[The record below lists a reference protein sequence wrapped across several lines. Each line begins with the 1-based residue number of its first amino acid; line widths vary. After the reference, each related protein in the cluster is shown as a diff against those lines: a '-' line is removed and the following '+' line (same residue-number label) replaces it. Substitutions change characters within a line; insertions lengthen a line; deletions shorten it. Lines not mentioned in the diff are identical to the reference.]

1 MHFLDLKMR
10 PLMIEHIIPLSMV
23 ICLLLGLFSGYPVSF
38 VLGGVGIIFA
48 FTGGL
53 PFTFLKISVSRIYAG
68 VIENWLLLAVPLFVF
83 MGAML
88 DKSGLAQNLLYSLER
103 ALGRKR
109 GGLAVSVA
117 LLGIIMAASTGI
129 VGASV
134 VMLSTLA
141 LPIMLREKYKPE
153 LAVGTIAASGTLG
166 ILIPPSIMLVLVG
179 DILQISVGELFLGA
193 IAPGLVLGGLYIAY
207 IMLIAITKPN
217 YAPATTKQ
225 SEHGSL
231 ALTLLRDL
239 VAPLALIL
247 TVLGSIATGTAT
259 PTEAAGLG
267 AISAMILAACNK
279 KLSLKT
285 LSSCIR
291 ETGNTSSMILGVL
304 VGATIFG
311 MVFKGLKGDRMIENA
326 ILHFDLG
333 AYGTLGILLLL
344 IFIMGFF
351 LEWVEISF
359 IVLPLFAPIV
369 AGLDFGLGLSREEQ
383 LLWFA
388 MLVAVNLQT
397 SFLTP
402 PFGYSLFY
410 LKGVAPPAITIRVI
424 YRGIIPFVGLQ
435 LLGLALMIIWPGLVL
450 WIPEAVFG
458 N

>member
-1 MHFLDLKMR
+1 
-10 PLMIEHIIPLSMV
+10 MIEHIIPLSMV
-23 ICLLLGLFSGYPVSF
+23 LLLLVGIFSGYPVAF
-38 VLGGVGIIFA
+38 VLGGVGVIFA
-48 FTGGL
+48 FVGGL
-53 PFTFLKISVSRIYAG
+53 PIAFLKIGVSRIYAG

-109 GGLAVSVA
+109 GGLAISVA
-117 LLGIIMAASTGI
+117 VLGIIMAASTGI

-141 LPIMLREKYKPE
+141 LPIMLRENYKPE

-193 IAPGLVLGGLYIAY
+193 IVPGLLLGGLYIAY
-207 IMLIAITKPN
+207 IVFVALTKPSN
-217 YAPATTKQ
+217 TPVSTSVRA
-225 SEHGSL
+225 EGSL
-231 ALTLLRDL
+231 AVALARDL
-239 VAPLALIL
+239 LAPLALIL

-267 AISAMILAACNK
+267 AICAMILAALNRRLTRETVSACV
-279 KLSLKT
+279 
-285 LSSCIR
+285 R
-291 ETGNTSSMILGVL
+291 ETGNTSAMILGVL

-311 MVFKGLKGDRMIENA
+311 MVFKGLKGDKMIENA
-326 ILHFDLG
+326 ILFFDLG
-333 AYGTLGILLLL
+333 AYGTLGILLVM

-369 AGLDFGLGLSREEQ
+369 AALDFGLDLSREQQ

-410 LKGVAPPAITIRVI
+410 IKGVAPPEITIRTI
-424 YRGIIPFVGLQ
+424 YRGIIPFVALQ
-435 LLGLALMIIWPGLVL
+435 LFGLSLLIIWPSLVL
-450 WIPEAVFG
+450 WVPDAVFG

>member
-1 MHFLDLKMR
+1 
-10 PLMIEHIIPLSMV
+10 MIEHIIPLSMV
-23 ICLLLGLFSGYPVSF
+23 ICLLLGIFSGYPVAF
-38 VLGGVGIIFA
+38 VLGGIGIIFA
-48 FTGGL
+48 FIGGL
-53 PFTFLKISVSRIYAG
+53 PFAFLKIGVSRIYAG

-103 ALGRKR
+103 ALGRRR
-109 GGLAVSVA
+109 GGLAISVA
-117 LLGIIMAASTGI
+117 LLGIVMAASTGI

-179 DILQISVGELFLGA
+179 DILQISVGELFVGA
-193 IAPGLVLGGLYIAY
+193 MIPGLLLGGLYIAY
-207 IMLIAITKPN
+207 IVFVALTKPSD
-217 YAPATTKQ
+217 APVSTQVPA
-225 SEHGSL
+225 EGSL
-231 ALTLLRDL
+231 ALALVRDL
-239 VAPLALIL
+239 FAPLVLIL

-267 AISAMILAACNK
+267 AICAMILAAINR
-279 KLSLKT
+279 KLTMKT
-285 LSSCIR
+285 MSSCVR
-291 ETGNTSSMILGVL
+291 ETGYTSAMILGVL
-304 VGATIFG
+304 VGATVFG
-311 MVFKGLKGDRMIENA
+311 MVFKGLKGDKMIENA
-326 ILHFDLG
+326 ILFFDLG

-369 AGLDFGLGLSREEQ
+369 AGLDFGLGISREQQ

-410 LKGVAPPAITIRVI
+410 VKGVAPPEISIRTI
-424 YRGIIPFVGLQ
+424 YRGIIPFVALQ
-435 LLGLALMIIWPGLVL
+435 LLGLALLIVWPSLVL
-450 WIPEAVFG
+450 WAPSAVFG

>member
-1 MHFLDLKMR
+1 
-10 PLMIEHIIPLSMV
+10 MIEYALPLAMV
-23 ICLLLGLFSGYPVSF
+23 VFLLLGIFSGYPVAL
-38 VLGGVGIIFA
+38 VLGGIGILFA
-48 FTGGL
+48 FIGEL
-53 PFTFLKISVSRIYAG
+53 PFAFLQIGVSRIYAS

-83 MGAML
+83 MGTML

-103 ALGRKR
+103 VLGGRR
-109 GGLAVSVA
+109 GGLAIAVA

-134 VMLSTLA
+134 VMLSVLA

-179 DILQISVGELFLGA
+179 DILQISVGALFLGA
-193 IAPGLVLGGLYIAY
+193 IVPGLVLGGLYIAY
-207 IMLIAITKPN
+207 LVFVALTRPGD
-217 YAPATTKQ
+217 APA
-225 SEHGSL
+225 SEAKPVDGFLLL
-231 ALTLLRDL
+231 ALLRDL
-239 VAPLALIL
+239 VAPLLLIL

-267 AISAMILAACNK
+267 AICAMLLAAFNRQLTYRTLSICVRETGKTSAMIL
-279 KLSLKT
+279 S
-285 LSSCIR
+285 
-291 ETGNTSSMILGVL
+291 VL

-311 MVFKGLKGDRMIENA
+311 MVFKGLKGNRMIEDA
-326 ILHFDLG
+326 IMSFDLS
-333 AYGTLGILLLL
+333 AYGTLGLLLLL
-344 IFIMGFF
+344 IFILGFF

-369 AGLDFGLGLSREEQ
+369 VALDFGFGFSRDQQ

-410 LKGVAPPAITIRVI
+410 IKGVAPPEITIRTI

-435 LLGLALMIIWPGLVL
+435 LTGLALLILWPNLVL
-450 WIPEAVFG
+450 WLPDSVFG
-458 N
+458 S

>member
-1 MHFLDLKMR
+1 
-10 PLMIEHIIPLSMV
+10 MIEHIIPLSMV
-23 ICLLLGLFSGYPVSF
+23 VCLLIGIFSGYPVAF
-38 VLGGVGIIFA
+38 VLGGIGVLFA
-48 FTGGL
+48 LVGGL
-53 PFTFLKISVSRIYAG
+53 PFEFLKIGVSRIYAG

-109 GGLAVSVA
+109 GGLAISVA

-179 DILQISVGELFLGA
+179 DILQISVGQLFLGA
-193 IAPGLVLGGLYIAY
+193 VVPGLVLGGLYIGY
-207 IMLIAITKPN
+207 IVFVALTKPN
-217 YAPATTKQ
+217 DAPVSTGIPA
-225 SEHGSL
+225 EGSL
-231 ALTLLRDL
+231 AMALLRDL
-239 VAPLALIL
+239 FAPLALIL

-267 AISAMILAACNK
+267 AICAMILAAINR
-279 KLSLKT
+279 KLTFRT
-285 LSSCIR
+285 LSTCVR
-291 ETGNTSSMILGVL
+291 ETGNTSAMILGVL
-304 VGATIFG
+304 VGATFFG
-311 MVFKGLKGDRMIENA
+311 MVFKGLKGDKMIENA
-326 ILHFDLG
+326 ILHFDLS
-333 AYGTLGILLLL
+333 AYGTLGLLLLL
-344 IFIMGFF
+344 IFVMGFF

-359 IVLPLFAPIV
+359 IILPLFAPIV
-369 AGLDFGLGLSREEQ
+369 AGLDFGLGISREQQ

-410 LKGVAPPAITIRVI
+410 IKGVAPPEITIRTI
-424 YRGIIPFVGLQ
+424 YKGIIPFVGLQ
-435 LLGLALMIIWPGLVL
+435 LIGLALLIVWPDLVL
-450 WIPEAVFG
+450 WVPDTVFG
-458 N
+458 K

>member
-1 MHFLDLKMR
+1 
-10 PLMIEHIIPLSMV
+10 MIEHIIPLSMV
-23 ICLLLGLFSGYPVSF
+23 ICLLVGIFSGYPVTF
-38 VLGGVGIIFA
+38 VLGGIGILFA
-48 FTGGL
+48 IIGGL
-53 PFTFLKISVSRIYAG
+53 PIAFLKIGVSRIFAG

-103 ALGRKR
+103 ALGSKR
-109 GGLAVSVA
+109 GGLAISVA
-117 LLGIIMAASTGI
+117 ILGIIMAASTGI

-141 LPIMLREKYKPE
+141 LPIMLRENYKPE

-193 IAPGLVLGGLYIAY
+193 IVPGLLLGGLYIGY
-207 IMLIAITKPN
+207 IIFVALTRPSH
-217 YAPATTKQ
+217 APVSTSVRA
-225 SEHGSL
+225 EGSL
-231 ALTLLRDL
+231 AVALARDL
-239 VAPLALIL
+239 FAPLALIL

-267 AISAMILAACNK
+267 AICAMVLAALNR
-279 KLSLKT
+279 KLSRET
-285 LSSCIR
+285 MSACVR
-291 ETGNTSSMILGVL
+291 ETGNTSAMILGVL

-311 MVFKGLKGDRMIENA
+311 MVFKGLKGDKMIESG
-326 ILHFDLG
+326 IFFFDLG
-333 AYGTLGILLLL
+333 AYGTLGILLLM

-369 AGLDFGLGLSREEQ
+369 AGLDFGLGMSREEQ

-410 LKGVAPPAITIRVI
+410 IKGVAPPEITIRTI

-435 LLGLALMIIWPGLVL
+435 LAGLAMLIIWPNLVL
-450 WIPEAVFG
+450 WIPQAVFG

>member
-1 MHFLDLKMR
+1 MV
-10 PLMIEHIIPLSMV
+10 EHIVPLSMV
-23 ICLLLGLFSGYPVSF
+23 VCLLLGLFSGYPVTF
-38 VLGGVGIIFA
+38 VLGGIGIIFA
-48 FTGGL
+48 FIGGL

-83 MGAML
+83 MGSML

-103 ALGRKR
+103 ALGQKR

-179 DILQISVGELFLGA
+179 DILQISVGDLFLGA

-207 IMLIAITKPN
+207 IIYIAFTKPN
-217 YAPATTKQ
+217 DAPATTKTP
-225 SEHGSL
+225 EGGSL
-231 ALTLLRDL
+231 VLALLRDL

-267 AISAMILAACNK
+267 AICAMILAAFNK
-279 KLSLKT
+279 RLSFKT
-285 LSSCIR
+285 LSSCVR
-291 ETGNTSSMILGVL
+291 ETGNTSAMILGVL

-311 MVFKGLKGDRMIENA
+311 MVFKGLKGDHMIENA

-333 AYGTLGILLLL
+333 AYGTLGLLLLL

-369 AGLDFGLGLSREEQ
+369 AGLDFGLGLSREQQ

-410 LKGVAPPAITIRVI
+410 LKGVAPPEVTIRVI

-435 LLGLALMIIWPGLVL
+435 LFGLALMIIWPGLVL

>member
-1 MHFLDLKMR
+1 MV
-10 PLMIEHIIPLSMV
+10 EHIIPLAMV
-23 ICLLLGLFSGYPVSF
+23 VCLLIGIFSGYPVAF
-38 VLGGVGIIFA
+38 VLGGIGILFA
-48 FTGGL
+48 FIGGL
-53 PFTFLKISVSRIYAG
+53 PFAFLKIGVSRIYAG

-109 GGLAVSVA
+109 GGLAISVA

-141 LPIMLREKYKPE
+141 LPIMLKEKYKPE

-193 IAPGLVLGGLYIAY
+193 IVPGLLLGGLYIAY
-207 IMLIAITKPN
+207 IVYVALIKPN
-217 YAPATTKQ
+217 DAPVSTT
-225 SEHGSL
+225 ERAGGSL
-231 ALTLLRDL
+231 AVALLRDL
-239 VAPLALIL
+239 FAPLLLIL

-267 AISAMILAACNK
+267 AICAIILAALNR
-279 KLSLKT
+279 KLSFRT
-285 LSSCIR
+285 ISDCVR
-291 ETGNTSSMILGVL
+291 ETGNTSATILGVL

-311 MVFKGLKGDRMIENA
+311 MVFKGLKGDAMIEDA
-326 ILHFDLG
+326 LLFFDLG

-344 IFIMGFF
+344 IFVMGFF

-369 AGLDFGLGLSREEQ
+369 AGLDFGLDISREQQ

-410 LKGVAPPAITIRVI
+410 VKGVAPPEISIRII
-424 YRGIIPFVGLQ
+424 YQGIVPFVGLQ
-435 LLGLALMIIWPGLVL
+435 LTGLALLIFWPDLVL
-450 WIPEAVFG
+450 WFPDAVFG

>member
-1 MHFLDLKMR
+1 
-10 PLMIEHIIPLSMV
+10 MIEHIIPLSMV
-23 ICLLLGLFSGYPVSF
+23 ICLLIGIFSGYPVAF
-38 VLGGVGIIFA
+38 VLGGVGILFA
-48 FTGGL
+48 FIGEL
-53 PFTFLKISVSRIYAG
+53 PFAFLKIGVSRIYAG
-68 VIENWLLLAVPLFVF
+68 IIENWLLLAVPLFVF

-103 ALGRKR
+103 ALGKKR
-109 GGLAVSVA
+109 GGLAISVA

-193 IAPGLVLGGLYIAY
+193 IVPGLMLGGLYIAY
-207 IMLIAITKPN
+207 IVFVALTKPSH
-217 YAPATTKQ
+217 APVSTNVRG
-225 SEHGSL
+225 EGSL
-231 ALTLLRDL
+231 TIALLRDL
-239 VAPLALIL
+239 FAPLALIL
-247 TVLGSIATGTAT
+247 TVLGSIATGMAT

-267 AISAMILAACNK
+267 AICAMVLAAINR
-279 KLSLKT
+279 KLTFPT
-285 LSSCIR
+285 LSGCVR
-291 ETGNTSSMILGVL
+291 ETGNTSAMILSVL

-311 MVFKGLKGDRMIENA
+311 MVFKGLKGDKMIENA
-326 ILHFDLG
+326 ILFFDLG
-333 AYGTLGILLLL
+333 AYGTLGLLLIL

-369 AGLDFGLGLSREEQ
+369 AALDFGLGISQQQQ

-410 LKGVAPPAITIRVI
+410 IKGVAPPEITIRTI
-424 YRGIIPFVGLQ
+424 YRGIVPFVGLQ
-435 LLGLALMIIWPGLVL
+435 LFGLALMIIWPDLVL
-450 WIPEAVFG
+450 WMPGAVFG

>member
-1 MHFLDLKMR
+1 
-10 PLMIEHIIPLSMV
+10 MIEHIIPLSMV
-23 ICLLLGLFSGYPVSF
+23 VCLLVGIFSGYPVAF
-38 VLGGVGIIFA
+38 VLGGIGIIFA
-48 FTGGL
+48 FIGGL
-53 PFTFLKISVSRIYAG
+53 PFIFLKIGVSRIYAG

-109 GGLAVSVA
+109 GGLAISVA

-193 IAPGLVLGGLYIAY
+193 IVPGLVLGSLYIAY
-207 IMLIAITKPN
+207 IVYVALTKPN
-217 YAPATTKQ
+217 DAPVSTQMPA
-225 SEHGSL
+225 EGSL
-231 ALTLLRDL
+231 VMALLRDL
-239 VAPLALIL
+239 FAPLILIL

-267 AISAMILAACNK
+267 AICAMILAAINRR
-279 KLSLKT
+279 LTFDT
-285 LSSCIR
+285 LSNCVR
-291 ETGNTSSMILGVL
+291 ETGNTSAMILGVL

-311 MVFKGLKGDRMIENA
+311 MVFKGLKGDKMIENA
-326 ILHFDLG
+326 ILFFDLG
-333 AYGTLGILLLL
+333 PYGTLGILLLL

-369 AGLDFGLGLSREEQ
+369 ADLDFGLGISREAQ

-410 LKGVAPPAITIRVI
+410 VKGVAPPEITIRMI
-424 YRGIIPFVGLQ
+424 YKGIIPFVCLQ
-435 LLGLALMIIWPGLVL
+435 LVGLALLIIWPDLVL
-450 WIPEAVFG
+450 WAPDTVFG
-458 N
+458 K

>member
-1 MHFLDLKMR
+1 
-10 PLMIEHIIPLSMV
+10 MIEHIIPLSMV
-23 ICLLLGLFSGYPVSF
+23 LFLLVGIFSGYPVAF
-38 VLGGVGIIFA
+38 VLGGVGVIFA
-48 FTGGL
+48 FVGGL
-53 PFTFLKISVSRIYAG
+53 PLAFLKIGVSRIYAG

-109 GGLAVSVA
+109 GGLAISVA
-117 LLGIIMAASTGI
+117 VLGIIMAASTGI

-141 LPIMLREKYKPE
+141 LPIMLRENYKPE

-193 IAPGLVLGGLYIAY
+193 IVPGLLLGGLYIAY
-207 IMLIAITKPN
+207 IVFVALTKPSN
-217 YAPATTKQ
+217 TPVSTSVRA
-225 SEHGSL
+225 EGSL
-231 ALTLLRDL
+231 AVALARDL
-239 VAPLALIL
+239 LAPLALIL

-267 AISAMILAACNK
+267 AICAMILAALNRRLTRETVSACV
-279 KLSLKT
+279 
-285 LSSCIR
+285 R
-291 ETGNTSSMILGVL
+291 ETGNTSAMILGVL

-311 MVFKGLKGDRMIENA
+311 MVFKGLKGDKMIENA
-326 ILHFDLG
+326 ILFFDLG
-333 AYGTLGILLLL
+333 AYGTLGILLVM

-369 AGLDFGLGLSREEQ
+369 AALDFGLDLSREQQ

-410 LKGVAPPAITIRVI
+410 IKGVAPPEITIRTI
-424 YRGIIPFVGLQ
+424 YRGIIPFVALQ
-435 LLGLALMIIWPGLVL
+435 LFGLSLLIIWPSLVL
-450 WIPEAVFG
+450 WVPDAVFG

>member
-1 MHFLDLKMR
+1 
-10 PLMIEHIIPLSMV
+10 MIEYALPLAMV
-23 ICLLLGLFSGYPVSF
+23 VFLLLGIFSGYPVAL
-38 VLGGVGIIFA
+38 VLGGTGILFA
-48 FTGGL
+48 FIGEL
-53 PFTFLKISVSRIYAG
+53 PFAFLQIGVSRIYAS

-83 MGAML
+83 MGTML

-103 ALGRKR
+103 VLGGRR
-109 GGLAVSVA
+109 GGLAIAVA

-134 VMLSTLA
+134 VMLSVLA

-193 IAPGLVLGGLYIAY
+193 IVPGLVLGGLYIAY
-207 IMLIAITKPN
+207 LIYVALVRPGD
-217 YAPATTKQ
+217 APA
-225 SEHGSL
+225 SEAKPVDGFLLL
-231 ALTLLRDL
+231 ALLRDL
-239 VAPLALIL
+239 VAPLLLIL

-267 AISAMILAACNK
+267 AICAMLLAVFNRQLTYRTLSICVRETGKTSAMIL
-279 KLSLKT
+279 S
-285 LSSCIR
+285 
-291 ETGNTSSMILGVL
+291 VL

-311 MVFKGLKGDRMIENA
+311 MVFKGLKGSRMIEDA
-326 ILHFDLG
+326 IMSFDLS
-333 AYGTLGILLLL
+333 AYGTLGLLLL
-344 IFIMGFF
+344 MIFILGFF

-369 AGLDFGLGLSREEQ
+369 VALDFGLGFSRDQQ

-410 LKGVAPPAITIRVI
+410 IKGVAPPDITIRTI

-435 LLGLALMIIWPGLVL
+435 LTGLALLILWPNLVL
-450 WIPEAVFG
+450 WLPDSVFG
-458 N
+458 S

>member
-1 MHFLDLKMR
+1 
-10 PLMIEHIIPLSMV
+10 MIEYIIPLSMV
-23 ICLLLGLFSGYPVSF
+23 VCLLLGIFSGYPVAF
-38 VLGGVGIIFA
+38 VLGGIGILFA
-48 FTGGL
+48 FIGEL
-53 PFTFLKISVSRIYAG
+53 PFAFLKIGVLRIYAG

-109 GGLAVSVA
+109 GGLAISVA

-179 DILQISVGELFLGA
+179 DILSISVGELFVGA
-193 IAPGLVLGGLYIAY
+193 LVPGMLLGGLYIAY
-207 IMLIAITKPN
+207 IVFVALTRPN
-217 YAPATTKQ
+217 DAPVSTQVPA
-225 SEHGSL
+225 EGSL
-231 ALTLLRDL
+231 ALALVRDL
-239 VAPLALIL
+239 FAPLALIL
-247 TVLGSIATGTAT
+247 TVLGSIATGAAT

-267 AISAMILAACNK
+267 AICAMILAAINR
-279 KLSLKT
+279 KLT
-285 LSSCIR
+285 MPTMSSCVR
-291 ETGNTSSMILGVL
+291 ETGSTSAMILGVL

-311 MVFKGLKGDRMIENA
+311 MVFKGLHGDKMIENA
-326 ILHFDLG
+326 ILFFDLG

-369 AGLDFGLGLSREEQ
+369 AGLDFGLGISRDEQ

-410 LKGVAPPAITIRVI
+410 VKGVAPPEISIRMI
-424 YRGIIPFVGLQ
+424 YRGIIPFVVLQ
-435 LLGLALMIIWPGLVL
+435 LLGLAAMVIWPSLVL
-450 WIPEAVFG
+450 WAPNAVFG

>member
-1 MHFLDLKMR
+1 MV
-10 PLMIEHIIPLSMV
+10 EHIVPLSMV
-23 ICLLLGLFSGYPVSF
+23 VCLLLGLFSGYPVTF
-38 VLGGVGIIFA
+38 VLGGIGIIFA
-48 FTGGL
+48 FIGGL

-83 MGAML
+83 MGSML

-207 IMLIAITKPN
+207 IIYIALTKPN
-217 YAPATTKQ
+217 DAPATTKTP
-225 SEHGSL
+225 EGASL
-231 ALTLLRDL
+231 ALALLRDL

-267 AISAMILAACNK
+267 AICAMILAAFNK
-279 KLSLKT
+279 RLSFKT
-285 LSSCIR
+285 LSSCVR
-291 ETGNTSSMILGVL
+291 ETGNTSAMILGVL

-311 MVFKGLKGDRMIENA
+311 MVFKGLKGDHMIENA

-333 AYGTLGILLLL
+333 AYGTLGLLLLL

-369 AGLDFGLGLSREEQ
+369 AGLDFGLGLSREQQ

-410 LKGVAPPAITIRVI
+410 LKGVAPPEVTIRVI

-435 LLGLALMIIWPGLVL
+435 LVGLALMIIWPGLVL

>member
-1 MHFLDLKMR
+1 
-10 PLMIEHIIPLSMV
+10 MIEHIIPLSMV
-23 ICLLLGLFSGYPVSF
+23 LFLLVGIFSGYPVAF
-38 VLGGVGIIFA
+38 VLGGVGVIFA
-48 FTGGL
+48 FVGGL
-53 PFTFLKISVSRIYAG
+53 PLAFLKIGVSRIYAG

-109 GGLAVSVA
+109 GGLAISVA
-117 LLGIIMAASTGI
+117 VLGIIMAASTGI

-141 LPIMLREKYKPE
+141 LPIMLRESYKPE

-193 IAPGLVLGGLYIAY
+193 IVPGLLLGGLYIAY
-207 IMLIAITKPN
+207 IVFVALTKPSN
-217 YAPATTKQ
+217 TPVST
-225 SEHGSL
+225 SVRVEGSL
-231 ALTLLRDL
+231 AVALARDL
-239 VAPLALIL
+239 LAPLALIL

-267 AISAMILAACNK
+267 AICAMILAALNRRLTRETVSACV
-279 KLSLKT
+279 
-285 LSSCIR
+285 R
-291 ETGNTSSMILGVL
+291 ETGNTSAMILGVL

-311 MVFKGLKGDRMIENA
+311 MVFKGLKGDKMIENA
-326 ILHFDLG
+326 ILFFDLG
-333 AYGTLGILLLL
+333 AYGTLGILLVM

-369 AGLDFGLGLSREEQ
+369 AALDFGLDLSREQQ

-410 LKGVAPPAITIRVI
+410 IKGVAPPEITIRTI
-424 YRGIIPFVGLQ
+424 YRGIIPFVALQ
-435 LLGLALMIIWPGLVL
+435 LFGLSLLIIWPSLVL
-450 WIPEAVFG
+450 WVPDAVFG

>member
-1 MHFLDLKMR
+1 
-10 PLMIEHIIPLSMV
+10 MIEHIVPLTMV
-23 ICLLLGLFSGYPVSF
+23 VCLLLGIFSGYPVAF
-38 VLGGVGIIFA
+38 VLGGIGIIFA
-48 FTGGL
+48 FIGGL
-53 PFTFLKISVSRIYAG
+53 PFAFLKIGVSRIYAG

-109 GGLAVSVA
+109 GGLAISVA

-193 IAPGLVLGGLYIAY
+193 IVPGLILGGLYIGY
-207 IMLIAITKPN
+207 IIFVALSRPGD
-217 YAPATTKQ
+217 APV
-225 SEHGSL
+225 SSDIPDGGSL
-231 ALTLLRDL
+231 AFALLRDL
-239 VAPLALIL
+239 FAPLVLIL

-267 AISAMILAACNK
+267 AICAMILAAINR
-279 KLSLKT
+279 KLTFQTMST
-285 LSSCIR
+285 CVR
-291 ETGNTSSMILGVL
+291 ETGNTSAMILGVL

-311 MVFKGLKGDRMIENA
+311 MVFKGLKGDKMIENA
-326 ILHFDLG
+326 ILFFDLG

-344 IFIMGFF
+344 IFVMGFF

-369 AGLDFGLGLSREEQ
+369 AGLDFGLGISREQQ

-410 LKGVAPPAITIRVI
+410 VKGVAPPEISIRII
-424 YRGIIPFVGLQ
+424 YRGIIPFVALQ
-435 LLGLALMIIWPGLVL
+435 LFGLALLVVWPSLVL
-450 WIPEAVFG
+450 WVPDSVFG

>member
-1 MHFLDLKMR
+1 
-10 PLMIEHIIPLSMV
+10 MIEHIIPLSMV
-23 ICLLLGLFSGYPVSF
+23 VCLLIGIFSGYPVAF
-38 VLGGVGIIFA
+38 VLGGIGVLFA
-48 FTGGL
+48 LVGGL
-53 PFTFLKISVSRIYAG
+53 PFAFLKIGVSRIYAG

-109 GGLAVSVA
+109 GGLAISVA

-179 DILQISVGELFLGA
+179 DILQISVGQLFLGA
-193 IAPGLVLGGLYIAY
+193 VVPGLVLGGLYIGY
-207 IMLIAITKPN
+207 IVFVALTKPN
-217 YAPATTKQ
+217 DAPVSTEIPA
-225 SEHGSL
+225 EGSL
-231 ALTLLRDL
+231 AMALLRDL
-239 VAPLALIL
+239 FAPLALIL

-267 AISAMILAACNK
+267 AICAMILAAINR
-279 KLSLKT
+279 KLTFRT
-285 LSSCIR
+285 LASCVR
-291 ETGNTSSMILGVL
+291 ETGNTSAMILGVL

-311 MVFKGLKGDRMIENA
+311 MVFKGLKGDKMIENA
-326 ILHFDLG
+326 ILHFDLS
-333 AYGTLGILLLL
+333 AYGTLGLLLLL
-344 IFIMGFF
+344 IFVMGFF

-359 IVLPLFAPIV
+359 IILPLFAPIV
-369 AGLDFGLGLSREEQ
+369 AGLDFGLGISREQQ

-410 LKGVAPPAITIRVI
+410 IKGVAPPEITIRTI
-424 YRGIIPFVGLQ
+424 YKGIIPFVGLQ
-435 LLGLALMIIWPGLVL
+435 LIGLALLIKWPDLVL
-450 WIPEAVFG
+450 WVPDTVFSK
-458 N
+458 

>member
-1 MHFLDLKMR
+1 
-10 PLMIEHIIPLSMV
+10 MIEHIIPLSMV
-23 ICLLLGLFSGYPVSF
+23 VCLLLGIFSGYPVAF
-38 VLGGVGIIFA
+38 VLGGIGIAFA
-48 FTGGL
+48 FIGGL
-53 PFTFLKISVSRIYAG
+53 PFAFLKIGVSRIYAG

-103 ALGRKR
+103 ALGRRR
-109 GGLAVSVA
+109 GGLAISVA
-117 LLGIIMAASTGI
+117 LLGIVMAASTGI

-179 DILQISVGELFLGA
+179 DILQISVGELFVGA
-193 IAPGLVLGGLYIAY
+193 MIPGLLLGGLYIAY
-207 IMLIAITKPN
+207 IVFVALTKPSD
-217 YAPATTKQ
+217 APVSTQVPA
-225 SEHGSL
+225 EGSL
-231 ALTLLRDL
+231 ALALVRDL
-239 VAPLALIL
+239 FAPLVLIL

-267 AISAMILAACNK
+267 AICAMILAAINR
-279 KLSLKT
+279 KLTMKT
-285 LSSCIR
+285 MSSCVR
-291 ETGNTSSMILGVL
+291 ETGYTSAMILGVL
-304 VGATIFG
+304 VGATVFG
-311 MVFKGLKGDRMIENA
+311 MVFKGLKGDTMIENA
-326 ILHFDLG
+326 ILFFDLG

-369 AGLDFGLGLSREEQ
+369 AGLDFGLGISREQQ

-410 LKGVAPPAITIRVI
+410 VKGVAPPEISIRTI
-424 YRGIIPFVGLQ
+424 YRGIIPFVALQ
-435 LLGLALMIIWPGLVL
+435 LLGLALLIVWPSLVL
-450 WIPEAVFG
+450 WAPSAVFG

>member
-1 MHFLDLKMR
+1 
-10 PLMIEHIIPLSMV
+10 MIEHIIPLTMV
-23 ICLLLGLFSGYPVSF
+23 VCLLFGIFSGYPVAF
-38 VLGGVGIIFA
+38 VLGGIGILFA
-48 FTGGL
+48 FIGGL
-53 PFTFLKISVSRIYAG
+53 PLAFLKIGISRIYAG

-109 GGLAVSVA
+109 GGLAISVA

-141 LPIMLREKYKPE
+141 LPIMLRENYKPE

-193 IAPGLVLGGLYIAY
+193 IIPGLILGGLYIAY
-207 IMLIAITKPN
+207 IVFVAMTKPAD
-217 YAPATTKQ
+217 APVS
-225 SEHGSL
+225 SEMPAEGSL
-231 ALTLLRDL
+231 ALALLRDL
-239 VAPLALIL
+239 FAPLVLIL

-267 AISAMILAACNK
+267 AICAMALAAINR
-279 KLSLKT
+279 KLT
-285 LSSCIR
+285 LRTVSTCVR
-291 ETGNTSSMILGVL
+291 ETGNTSAMILGVL

-311 MVFKGLKGDRMIENA
+311 MVFKGLKGDKMIENA
-326 ILHFDLG
+326 IFFFDLG
-333 AYGTLGILLLL
+333 PYGTLGLLLIL

-369 AGLDFGLGLSREEQ
+369 AGLDFGLGLSRDQQ

-410 LKGVAPPAITIRVI
+410 IKGVAPPEITIRTI
-424 YRGIIPFVGLQ
+424 YRGIIPFVALQ
-435 LLGLALMIIWPGLVL
+435 LFGLSLLILWPSLIL
-450 WIPEAVFG
+450 WVPAAVFG

>member
-1 MHFLDLKMR
+1 
-10 PLMIEHIIPLSMV
+10 MIEHIIPLLMV
-23 ICLLLGLFSGYPVSF
+23 VCLLIGIFSGYPVTF
-38 VLGGVGIIFA
+38 VLGGVGILFA
-48 FTGGL
+48 FFGGL
-53 PFTFLKISVSRIYAG
+53 PFAFLKIGVSRIYAG

-88 DKSGLAQNLLYSLER
+88 DKSGLAQNLLYSFER

-109 GGLAVSVA
+109 GGLAISVT
-117 LLGIIMAASTGI
+117 LLGIVMAASTGI

-141 LPIMLREKYKPE
+141 LPIMLKENYKPE

-193 IAPGLVLGGLYIAY
+193 IVPGLVLGGLYIGY
-207 IMLIAITKPN
+207 IVFVALTKPSHTPVSTVR
-217 YAPATTKQ
+217 PA
-225 SEHGSL
+225 EGSL
-231 ALTLLRDL
+231 ALALLRDL
-239 VAPLALIL
+239 FAPLLLIL

-267 AISAMILAACNK
+267 AICAMVLAAFNR
-279 KLSLKT
+279 KLTFRT
-285 LSSCIR
+285 LSGCVR
-291 ETGNTSSMILGVL
+291 ETGNTSAMILGVL
-304 VGATIFG
+304 VGATIFS
-311 MVFKGLKGDRMIENA
+311 MVFKGLKGDKMIEYA
-326 ILHFDLG
+326 IFYFDLS

-369 AGLDFGLGLSREEQ
+369 AGLDFGLDLSRDQQ

-410 LKGVAPPAITIRVI
+410 IKGVTPPEITIRTI
-424 YRGIIPFVGLQ
+424 YKGIIPFVGLQ
-435 LLGLALMIIWPGLVL
+435 LLGLSLMILWPNLVL
-450 WIPEAVFG
+450 WVPNAVFG

>member
-1 MHFLDLKMR
+1 
-10 PLMIEHIIPLSMV
+10 MIEHIIPLSMV
-23 ICLLLGLFSGYPVSF
+23 LCLLIAIFSGYPVTF
-38 VLGGVGIIFA
+38 VLGGIGIIFA
-48 FTGGL
+48 IIGGL
-53 PFTFLKISVSRIYAG
+53 PIAFLKIGVSRIYAG

-103 ALGRKR
+103 ALGSKR
-109 GGLAVSVA
+109 GGLAISVA
-117 LLGIIMAASTGI
+117 VLGIIMAASTGI

-141 LPIMLREKYKPE
+141 LPIMLREKYRPE

-193 IAPGLVLGGLYIAY
+193 IIPGLLLGGLYIAY
-207 IMLIAITKPN
+207 IIFIAITKPHHTPVSTSQR
-217 YAPATTKQ
+217 A
-225 SEHGSL
+225 EGSL
-231 ALTLLRDL
+231 FLALLKDL
-239 VAPLALIL
+239 FAPLLLIL

-267 AISAMILAACNK
+267 AICAMILAAING
-279 KLSLKT
+279 KLSKQT
-285 LSSCIR
+285 LSDCVR
-291 ETGNTSSMILGVL
+291 ETGNTSAMILGVL
-304 VGATIFG
+304 IGATIFG

-344 IFIMGFF
+344 IFVMGFF

-369 AGLDFGLGLSREEQ
+369 AALDFGLGLSQQEQ

-410 LKGVAPPAITIRVI
+410 IKGVAPPEITIRTI
-424 YRGIIPFVGLQ
+424 YRGIIPFVCLQ
-435 LLGLALMIIWPGLVL
+435 LAGLLLLVIWPGLVL
-450 WIPEAVFG
+450 WMPNAVFG

>member
-1 MHFLDLKMR
+1 
-10 PLMIEHIIPLSMV
+10 MIEHIIPLSMV
-23 ICLLLGLFSGYPVSF
+23 VFLLIGIFSGYPVTF
-38 VLGGVGIIFA
+38 VLGGIGIIFA
-48 FTGGL
+48 FIGGL
-53 PFTFLKISVSRIYAG
+53 PFAFLKIGVSRIYAG

-83 MGAML
+83 MGSML

-109 GGLAVSVA
+109 GGLAISVA

-141 LPIMLREKYKPE
+141 LPIMLRENYKPE

-193 IAPGLVLGGLYIAY
+193 IIPGLILGGLYIAY
-207 IMLIAITKPN
+207 IVFVAFTKPSHTPVSTEI
-217 YAPATTKQ
+217 PA
-225 SEHGSL
+225 EGSL
-231 ALTLLRDL
+231 ALALLRDL
-239 VAPLALIL
+239 FAPLLLIL

-267 AISAMILAACNK
+267 AICAMILAAINR
-279 KLSLKT
+279 KLTFKT
-285 LSSCIR
+285 LSACVR
-291 ETGNTSSMILGVL
+291 ETGNTSAMILGVL

-311 MVFKGLKGDRMIENA
+311 MVFKGLKGDKMIENA

-369 AGLDFGLGLSREEQ
+369 AGLEFGLGLSREQQ

-410 LKGVAPPAITIRVI
+410 IKGVAPPEITIRTI
-424 YRGIIPFVGLQ
+424 YQGIIPFVVLQ
-435 LLGLALMIIWPGLVL
+435 LAGLALLIIWPNLVL
-450 WIPEAVFG
+450 WAPDAVFG

>member
-1 MHFLDLKMR
+1 
-10 PLMIEHIIPLSMV
+10 MIEYALPLAMV
-23 ICLLLGLFSGYPVSF
+23 VFLLLGIFSGYPVAL
-38 VLGGVGIIFA
+38 VLGGIGILFA
-48 FTGGL
+48 FIGEL
-53 PFTFLKISVSRIYAG
+53 PFAFLQIGVSRIYAS

-83 MGAML
+83 MGSML

-103 ALGRKR
+103 ALGGRR
-109 GGLAVSVA
+109 GGLAISVA

-134 VMLSTLA
+134 VMLSVLA

-193 IAPGLVLGGLYIAY
+193 IVPGLLLGGLYVAHIVFVA
-207 IMLIAITKPN
+207 LVRPGD
-217 YAPATTKQ
+217 APA
-225 SEHGSL
+225 SEAKPVGGFLLL
-231 ALTLLRDL
+231 ALLRDL
-239 VAPLALIL
+239 IAPLLLIL

-267 AISAMILAACNK
+267 AICAMLLAAFNRQLTFRTLSICVRETGKTSAMILA
-279 KLSLKT
+279 
-285 LSSCIR
+285 
-291 ETGNTSSMILGVL
+291 VL
-304 VGATIFG
+304 VGATVFG
-311 MVFKGLKGDRMIENA
+311 MVFKGLNGNRMIEDA
-326 ILHFDLG
+326 VMSFDFG
-333 AYGTLGILLLL
+333 AYGTLGLLLLL
-344 IFIMGFF
+344 IFILGFF

-369 AGLDFGLGLSREEQ
+369 AALDFGLGFSRDQQ

-410 LKGVAPPAITIRVI
+410 IKGVAPPEITIRTI

-435 LLGLALMIIWPGLVL
+435 LTGLALLILWPNLVL
-450 WIPEAVFG
+450 WLPDSVFG
-458 N
+458 S

>member
-1 MHFLDLKMR
+1 
-10 PLMIEHIIPLSMV
+10 MIEHVIPLTMV
-23 ICLLLGLFSGYPVSF
+23 LCLLLGIFSGYPVAF
-38 VLGGVGIIFA
+38 VLGGVGILFA
-48 FTGGL
+48 FIGGL
-53 PFTFLKISVSRIYAG
+53 PPAFLKIGVSRIYAG

-103 ALGRKR
+103 ALGRRR
-109 GGLAVSVA
+109 GGLAISVA
-117 LLGIIMAASTGI
+117 ILGIIMAASTGI

-179 DILQISVGELFLGA
+179 DILQISVGDLFLGA
-193 IAPGLVLGGLYIAY
+193 IVPGLILGGLYIAY
-207 IMLIAITKPN
+207 IIFVALTKPGD
-217 YAPATTKQ
+217 APVSSGTSSQ
-225 SEHGSL
+225 GSL
-231 ALTLLRDL
+231 WLALLRDL
-239 VAPLALIL
+239 FAPLALIL

-267 AISAMILAACNK
+267 AICAIILAALNR
-279 KLSLKT
+279 KLTLKT
-285 LSSCIR
+285 FSSCIQQ
-291 ETGNTSSMILGVL
+291 TGNTSAMILGVL
-304 VGATIFG
+304 IGATIFG
-311 MVFKGLKGDRMIENA
+311 MVFKGLKGDRMIEDA
-326 ILHFDLG
+326 ILFFDLG
-333 AYGTLGILLLL
+333 AYGTLAILLIL

-359 IVLPLFAPIV
+359 IVLPLFAPVV
-369 AGLDFGLGLSREEQ
+369 AGLDFGLGLSRDQQ

-410 LKGVAPPAITIRVI
+410 IKGVAPPEISIRII

-435 LLGLALMIIWPGLVL
+435 LLGLALLIIWPGLVL
-450 WIPEAVFG
+450 WVPSAVFG
-458 N
+458 S

>member
-1 MHFLDLKMR
+1 
-10 PLMIEHIIPLSMV
+10 MIEHIIPLSMV
-23 ICLLLGLFSGYPVSF
+23 ICLLIGIFSGYPVTF
-38 VLGGVGIIFA
+38 VLGGIGIIFA
-48 FTGGL
+48 IIGGL
-53 PFTFLKISVSRIYAG
+53 PIAFLKIGVSRIFAG

-103 ALGRKR
+103 LLGSKR
-109 GGLAVSVA
+109 GGLAISVA
-117 LLGIIMAASTGI
+117 ILGIIMAASTGI

-141 LPIMLREKYKPE
+141 LPIMLRENYKPE

-193 IAPGLVLGGLYIAY
+193 IVPGLLLGGLYIGY
-207 IMLIAITKPN
+207 IIFVALTRPN
-217 YAPATTKQ
+217 HAPVSTSVRA
-225 SEHGSL
+225 EGSL
-231 ALTLLRDL
+231 AVALARDL
-239 VAPLALIL
+239 LAPLALIL

-267 AISAMILAACNK
+267 AICAMILAAFNR
-279 KLSLKT
+279 KLTRKT
-285 LSSCIR
+285 MSVCVR
-291 ETGNTSSMILGVL
+291 ETGNTSAMILGVL

-311 MVFKGLKGDRMIENA
+311 MVFKGLKGDKMIESA
-326 ILHFDLG
+326 IFFFDLG
-333 AYGTLGILLLL
+333 AYGTLGILLLM

-410 LKGVAPPAITIRVI
+410 IKGVAPPEITIRTI

-435 LLGLALMIIWPGLVL
+435 LAGLAMLIIWPNLVL

>member
-10 PLMIEHIIPLSMV
+10 PLMIEHIIPLSIL

-267 AISAMILAACNK
+267 AICAMILAACNK